1 MAGAAKASKVGSAGF
16 PCTVEITECFS
27 LGAGNA
33 KSLQVLKAFK
43 ILLLADHHPTH
54 PPTIVTRTPEACN
67 SFFPSVNV
75 IF

>member
-1 MAGAAKASKVGSAGF
+1 MAGAAKASEVGSAGF

-27 LGAGNA
+27 LGAGNV

-43 ILLLADHHPTH
+43 ILLLADHH